1 MFLNIILPVYNEERR
16 ICRGVENTI
25 RYLRSINYSDYI
37 ITIVDNASYDST
49 KKLAEELCLKYET
62 VNYMRLE
69 EKGVGIAFK
78 RGVEKN
84 TCDVVGYMDI
94 DLSTDISHLGDVIKI
109 MSNDKGVMM
118 VNASRWSKKSDT
130 SGRKFYRNIS
140 SYGLSAILKIALK
153 MKASDSICGFKFF
166 RRQFVEELISE
177 SSNEYGWF
185 YIIELLL
192 RAERKNVKI
201 FELPVKWQDDYDSKV
216 SYFKVIKNYLMNIRR
231 LRKTFRRE
239 GIL

>member
-49 KKLAEELCLKYET
+49 KKLAEELCLKYEM

-166 RRQFVEELISE
+166 RRHFVEELISE

-216 SYFKVIKNYLMNIRR
+216 SYFKVIKNYLLNIRR
-231 LRKTFRRE
+231 LRKTFLRE

>member
-25 RYLRSINYSDYI
+25 RYLKSVGYSDYI
-37 ITIVDNASYDST
+37 ITIVDNASHDST
-49 KKLAEELCLKYET
+49 KNLAEKLCLKYEP
-62 VNYMRLE
+62 VHYMRLG

-94 DLSTDISHLGDVIKI
+94 DLSTDIRHLGDVIKI
-109 MSNDKGVMM
+109 MSGDKDVMM
-118 VNASRWSKKSDT
+118 VNGSRWSKRSDA

-166 RRQFVEELISE
+166 RRQFVEKLIRE
-177 SSNEYGWF
+177 SSNEHGWF

-192 RAERKNVKI
+192 RAERKNAKI
-201 FELPVKWQDDYDSKV
+201 YELPVKWKDDYDSKV
-216 SYFKVIKNYLMNIRR
+216 SYFKVINNYLVNIRR
-231 LRKTFRRE
+231 LRKTFLKE